1 MRKII
6 TSACTATLLTAVI
19 IGTWAMTH
27 TTAKSAHPPVTPAAM
42 EPFDMMLKAVDLPV
56 HNIVDAI

>member
-1 MRKII
+1 M
-6 TSACTATLLTAVI
+6 AVI
-19 IGTWAMTH
+19 VGTWMMTN
-27 TTAKSAHPPVTPAAM
+27 TTAKSANPTVTPAAM

>member
-6 TSACTATLLTAVI
+6 TSACTAALLGVVI
-19 IGTWAMTH
+19 VGTWAMTN
-27 TTAKSAHPPVTPAAM
+27 TTAKSANPPAPAAM

>member
-6 TSACTATLLTAVI
+6 TSACTATLLVAVM
-19 IGTWAMTH
+19 IGTWMMTN
-27 TTAKSAHPPVTPAAM
+27 TTAKSANPAVTPAAM
-42 EPFDMMLKAVDLPV
+42 EPLDMMLKAVDLPV